1 MLEDSTAL
9 FEFVV
14 RDAAWWFRQAVNG
27 VQLGDAGASTGSA
40 LNVDVPITPPTEEV
54 TVSCSGLRH
63 ARHEQHTI
71 PGHAIA
77 VSPNPVPAGTTSVKV
92 AFDPFESLRAPMNGK
107 LVTWTDRP
115 GESEH
120 YGDVCS
126 TSAATTNDS
135 ERWNMTVLAE
145 LIDGMLA
152 SAAQEAARSDWDAVR
167 THVDDVLILSAR
179 DPEALAL
186 AALTE
191 RIVPGDSG
199 RRLR

>member
-1 MLEDSTAL
+1 MSADINDTDLPHPPRETVDDSTRQLRELVQQRLDDYLELMRNSARAWDRRDVDSKRMLEDSTAL

-40 LNVDVPITPPTEEV
+40 LNVDVPITPPTGEV

-92 AFDPFESLRAPMNGK
+92 AFDPFGKPEGAYVGK

-120 YGDVCS
+120 YGDVVFYVGG
-126 TSAATTNDS
+126 NNQ
-135 ERWNMTVLAE
+135 RF
-145 LIDGMLA
+145 
-152 SAAQEAARSDWDAVR
+152 
-167 THVDDVLILSAR
+167 
-179 DPEALAL
+179 
-186 AALTE
+186 
-191 RIVPGDSG
+191 
-199 RRLR
+199 